1 MLQWILEEAQERKEP
16 LDNVAMRLQLQ
27 NFAAIHTSSSVR
39 DRHSVFYYDIHCV
52 LTYQQSLT
60 HAFFHMLAKPD
71 ILPILREEVESALS
85 AEGWT
90 KGALDKMWKL
100 DSLLRESQ
108 RFTGIT
114 LRKVS
119 LILHS
124 ASL

>member
-39 DRHSVFYYDIHCV
+39 DRCSVLYHVDSVFTYY
-52 LTYQQSLT
+52 QSLT

-71 ILPILREEVESALS
+71 IIPILREEVQNTLS

-90 KGALDKMWKL
+90 KNALDKMWKL

-108 RFTGIT
+108 RYTGIT
-114 LRKVS
+114 LREISPFLFSTAV
-119 LILHS
+119 
-124 ASL
+124 

>member
-16 LDNVAMRLQLQ
+16 VDNVAMRLQLQ

-39 DRHSVFYYDIHCV
+39 GRYLALYNIHRA

-60 HAFFHMLAKPD
+60 HAFFHMLAKPN
-71 ILPILREEVESALS
+71 IIPILREEVESALS

-114 LRKVS
+114 LCEFPP
-119 LILHS
+119 ILHN
-124 ASL
+124 AAL